1 MESLGAKRFP
11 EADSLGDVS
20 TGPTLTTQSE
30 DALDEGRRGPSRA
43 AVRSR
48 GAIVQTGD
56 ALAPM
61 ARQPLV
67 DGSQR
72 DTTARR
78 GGPYGWLSNDDG
90 LDIDA
95 LGNWR
100 GSTVPSRV
108 SVEVKLSMAQNIQQF
123 RWKKDRVKQE
133 LTDTMRESYSA
144 VRSISKERTID
155 MRTAAF
161 TLAIRQVAEA
171 GTARMF
177 AEEEFQI

>member
-1 MESLGAKRFP
+1 VESLGAKRFP

-30 DALDEGRRGPSRA
+30 DALDECWRGPSRA

-48 GAIVQTGD
+48 GTIVQTGD
-56 ALAPM
+56 SLAAM

-72 DTTARR
+72 DATARR

-95 LGNWR
+95 LGNWA

-108 SVEVKLSMAQNIQQF
+108 SVDVKLSIAQNIQQF
-123 RWKKDRVKQE
+123 RWKKDRVNQE
-133 LTDTMRESYSA
+133 LTDTMCESYSA
-144 VRSISKERTID
+144 VRGIAKDRAID
-155 MRTAAF
+155 MQTAAF
-161 TLAIRQVAEA
+161 TLALRRVVEA

-177 AEEEFQI
+177 TEEEFQI